1 MYQHKYRIYYCTVLI
16 NNNLCSHEI
25 QSDERSDGQLFDGK
39 QEEKIILTSK
49 PQTTLV
55 TFTQVT
61 TAGGSVP
68 TQALLV
74 RPTITIPFANNKNV
88 TTTYLTLLKPVDT
101 TVTSNISLANNIATP
116 QSGTLRSFILAYT
129 ASIYIQQTNSS
140 INLYI

>member
-1 MYQHKYRIYYCTVLI
+1 M
-16 NNNLCSHEI
+16 E
-25 QSDERSDGQLFDGK
+25 GK
-39 QEEKIILTSK
+39 TEEKIILTSK

-116 QSGTLRSFILAYT
+116 QSGA
-129 ASIYIQQTNSS
+129 
-140 INLYI
+140 LYYF